1 MWEEIVLLNGVI
13 GNENGKKVNQDK
25 LFQLLE
31 ANGFIYEGGVELV
44 QYKEMMEAERKIEAY
59 ITPEKVR
66 IMQTLLTNHY
76 GEMPKEEMESF
87 FTSNFGTGIFD
98 SIFEQVLDTEM
109 YALYRKYTNTTW
121 QVADEFGADLG
132 EMMVRKLAQ
141 G

>member
-13 GNENGKKVNQDK
+13 GNEDGKKVNQDK

-44 QYKEMMEAERKIEAY
+44 QYKEMMKAERKIEAY
-59 ITPEKVR
+59 ITPEKVY

>member
-1 MWEEIVLLNGVI
+1 MWEEILLLNGVI
-13 GNENGKKVNQDK
+13 GDKDGKKVDQDK

-31 ANGFIYEGGVELV
+31 ANGFTYEGGVGLIR
-44 QYKEMMEAERKIEAY
+44 YKEMMEAERKIEAY
-59 ITPEKVR
+59 ITPEKVCMVR
-66 IMQTLLTNHY
+66 TLLTNHY

-121 QVADEFGADLG
+121 QVADEFGSDLG